1 MKIPTQY
8 QRIMPIG
15 QFKAMWQFKW
25 LDLVG
30 TLQHLIIPAARGSL
44 PMHCTAPIKVL
55 IYSCT
60 VTQLTKNSSVVKW
73 GESYWRACEG
83 IAWVRV
89 ASSIQS
95 DTQFFFPDCIITAKC
110 ILLHHGNGLKLYWLE
125 YQSVFRSNLPCT
137 VFHGN
142 ALQRLQ
148 CAATVLLELEVHTHS
163 GNAKAV
169 CAQPSKP
176 NWS

>member
-8 QRIMPIG
+8 QLIMPIW
-15 QFKAMWQFKW
+15 QFKAMWQCKW
-25 LDLVG
+25 LNLVG

-44 PMHCTAPIKVL
+44 PMHCTAPTKVL

-95 DTQFFFPDCIITAKC
+95 DTQLFSRLHYNSKVHSFTPWQWAKVVLIGVPECVSIEFALHCISWQCTAEIAMRC
-110 ILLHHGNGLKLYWLE
+110 NSIAW
-125 YQSVFRSNLPCT
+125 
-137 VFHGN
+137 
-142 ALQRLQ
+142 AW
-148 CAATVLLELEVHTHS
+148 HTHS
-163 GNAKAV
+163 GNARAV